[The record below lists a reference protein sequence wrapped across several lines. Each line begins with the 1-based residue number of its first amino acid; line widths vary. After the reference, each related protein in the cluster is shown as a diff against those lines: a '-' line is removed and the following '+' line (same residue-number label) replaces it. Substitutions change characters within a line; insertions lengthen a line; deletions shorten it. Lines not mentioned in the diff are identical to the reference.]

1 MKSVK
6 HMLQIVSLL
15 LAILCLASC
24 SAKPSE
30 IRYYCSET
38 QVEFLDRLETE
49 KPVFAIYYQNW
60 EASNRFTITDAETIC
75 ALAQTLSEIQIESPV
90 ELYSTDNDNIFVF
103 MMEDGKNYSFYF
115 NGHNFEAEDGKLYT
129 TSNEAAFWN
138 LVAHIIEEK
147 IDVGT

>member
-1 MKSVK
+1 
-6 HMLQIVSLL
+6 MLQIVSLL
-15 LAILCLASC
+15 LATLCLAAC

-30 IRYYCSET
+30 IRNYCSES
-38 QVEFLDRLETE
+38 QVEFLDRLEME
-49 KPVFAIYYQNW
+49 KPVFSIYYQNW

-115 NGHNFEAEDGKLYT
+115 NDHNFKAEDGKLYT

>member
-1 MKSVK
+1 
-6 HMLQIVSLL
+6 MLQIVSLL

-60 EASNRFTITDAETIC
+60 EVSNRFTITDAETIC

-90 ELYSTDNDNIFVF
+90 ERYSTDNDNIFVF

-129 TSNEAAFWN
+129 TPNEAAFWN

>member
-60 EASNRFTITDAETIC
+60 EVSNRFTITDAETIC

-90 ELYSTDNDNIFVF
+90 ERYSTDNDNIFVF

-129 TSNEAAFWN
+129 TPNEAAFWN

>member
-1 MKSVK
+1 
-6 HMLQIVSLL
+6 MLQIVSLL

-30 IRYYCSET
+30 IRYSCSET